1 MKRCLLPALAAMS
14 LVFATSASLGAQMT
28 TTPPSATPPSTGSGS
43 MTGQG
48 ATAAPAAMAA
58 GTHAPPNI
66 LMIET
71 DNIKP
76 YNTTPYDKVAA
87 DYVTEARKAKLPG
100 FVIAMESMSGAPRA
114 QYLFAYDSFADM
126 QNQEDISMKDPNV
139 VAAFAHLDSLESPYV
154 SEVHN
159 VIWHY
164 RDDLSNNAAG
174 ADIPH
179 CRFWETIT
187 FHIKP
192 GHDEQF
198 EGLMKIV
205 QATYLKIGANIPW
218 AMFESEMGATDTYNV
233 LVPMKSLKEE
243 DEGLVRDKAFMD
255 ALGADGM
262 HHMDD
267 VARDAYLSVEDTL
280 WEVNPKTSYVPKEF
294 IDANPSFWAPKPAAP
309 MGKGSMTTTPAAKP
323 AAAPP
328 AQ

>member
-1 MKRCLLPALAAMS
+1 MKRCLLLALAAMS
-14 LVFATSASLGAQMT
+14 LAFAASGSLLAQTASAPPTTGA
-28 TTPPSATPPSTGSGS
+28 GS

-58 GTHAPPNI
+58 GMHAPPNI

-100 FVIAMESMSGAPRA
+100 MVIAMEAMSGANRA
-114 QYLFAYDSFADM
+114 QYLFAYDSFDDM
-126 QNQEDISMKDPNV
+126 QKQEDVMMKDANV
-139 VAAFAHLDSLESPYV
+139 TAAFAHLDSLEAPYV

-164 RDDLSNNAAG
+164 REDLSNNAAA

-218 AMFESEMGATDTYNV
+218 ATFESEMGATDTYNV
-233 LVPMKSLKEE
+233 IVPMKSLKEE

-255 ALGADGM
+255 ALGSDGM

-280 WEVNPKTSYVPKEF
+280 WEVNPKTSYVPKEI
-294 IDANPSFWAPKPAAP
+294 IDANPAFWAPKPAAP
-309 MGKGSMTTTPAAKP
+309 MGKGSMTTSPAAKP
-323 AAAPP
+323 AATPP

>member
-14 LVFATSASLGAQMT
+14 LAFAASATLGAQT
-28 TTPPSATPPSTGSGS
+28 ASAPPATGAGS

-48 ATAAPAAMAA
+48 ATAAPSTMA
-58 GTHAPPNI
+58 GMHAPPNI

-87 DYVTEARKAKLPG
+87 DYVAEAKKAKLPG
-100 FVIAMESMSGAPRA
+100 MVIAMEAMSGANRA
-114 QYLFAYDSFADM
+114 QYLFAYDSFDDM
-126 QNQEDISMKDPNV
+126 QQQEDAMMKQDSV
-139 VAAFAHLDSLESPYV
+139 TAAFAHLDSLEQPYV

-164 RDDLSNNAAG
+164 REDLSNNAAA

-218 AMFESEMGATDTYNV
+218 ATFESEMGATDTYNV
-233 LVPMKSLKEE
+233 IVPMKSLKEE
-243 DEGLVRDKAFMD
+243 DEGLARNKPFMD
-255 ALGADGM
+255 ALGSEGM

-267 VARDAYLSVEDTL
+267 VARDAYASVDDTL
-280 WEVNPKTSYVPKEF
+280 WEVNPKTSYVPKEV

-323 AAAPP
+323 AAKPP